1 MLTDI
6 NIMFPDTGLSSRSG
20 EADLEEYCPHCGK
33 EVMPKVIY
41 SVATEKTSKQGNQIA
56 VLVRCPRSECKGYHV
71 QAFSIGSA
79 ASGITHLTGLKPVRY
94 TYLPYLENELPKKL
108 NEAFPEFKEIYD
120 QSLEAESMGLDQ
132 IAGIGFRKS
141 LEFLIKSYAISKDP
155 DNQLNIEKE
164 TLNNTIKSRYGDFP
178 KIQKLAK
185 LAAWIGNDETHFVKK
200 HTEINISNMKEFLNA
215 AALFIAADMEVDFA
229 TAYIEESK
237 AKS

>member
-1 MLTDI
+1 MLTKIQIKVTDS
-6 NIMFPDTGLSSRSG
+6 TQLHGG

-33 EVMPKVIY
+33 EVMPIVIFA
-41 SVATEKTSKQGNQIA
+41 VASKKSTEEKNEVA
-56 VLVRCPRSECKGYHV
+56 VLTRCPRSECGKYNI
-71 QAFSIGSA
+71 QAYLSIKSRSHIGA
-79 ASGITHLTGLKPVRY
+79 FYEMTRLKY
-94 TYLPYLENELPKKL
+94 TYHPPLENDLPRKL
-108 NEAFPEFKEIYD
+108 NEAFPAFKEIYD
-120 QSLEAESMGLDQ
+120 QSLKAESMGLDQ

-155 DNQLNIEKE
+155 DNQSKIEKE
-164 TLNNTIKSRYGDFP
+164 TLSNTIKNRYGDFP
-178 KIQKLAK
+178 KIQKLAE